1 MFEKKAGVSSKTVPV
16 VFLFKIDLFNLL
28 RCRQRARVAGIV
40 IDTVSVQTYSRHSVV
55 FLGKTLYGTCF
66 CLVVLARLLVISLL
80 NYKRKAISWYLR
92 MQAGVIACP
101 IY

>member
-16 VFLFKIDLFNLL
+16 VFLFKIDLFSLL

-80 NYKRKAISWYLR
+80 NFKSGKQYLGISGCR
-92 MQAGVIACP
+92 PG
-101 IY
+101 